1 MSRLE
6 GVNKISWFHT
16 RKHNAMPQTKKKL
29 TVAHLA
35 KKISMEPDNMKFAVN
50 VNTAQMLKAPSEQ
63 TVKTTK
69 LARILDILHRPISVK
84 KNFPAKRSC
93 FPHRVIY
100 GTFFAESIT
109 SRDLTSVSNI
119 NMAHCFIFYVT

>member
-1 MSRLE
+1 MSWL
-6 GVNKISWFHT
+6 HT
-16 RKHNAMPQTKKKL
+16 GKHNAMPQTKKKL

-35 KKISMEPDNMKFAVN
+35 KKISMEPDNRKSIVN
-50 VNTAQMLKAPSEQ
+50 VNMAQMLKAPTEQ

-69 LARILDILHRPISVK
+69 LTCVSDILHRPILVK
-84 KNFPAKRSC
+84 KNFSAKRSC

-109 SRDLTSVSNI
+109 SRD
-119 NMAHCFIFYVT
+119 